1 MLNTKQQEFVDYA
14 VKKFGT
20 NELTVSQL
28 KDANKHF
35 GCKYAPQWLIKNSDY
50 KIGKSLFKLPTENDV
65 VKTTSGETEKVLPT
79 ETKNEAAFVVSS
91 LVGDIIPKKDSVF
104 VSFGN
109 YPDLKSIV
117 KSNMFYPVFITGLSG
132 NGKTM
137 GVTQAC
143 AEAKKEL
150 IRVNIT
156 IETDEDDLLGG
167 YRLKDG
173 QTVWQNGPVIE
184 AMERGAL
191 LLLDEIDLAS
201 NKIMCLQPILEGS
214 GIYVKKINKFVK
226 PKNGFNV
233 IATANT
239 KGQGSDDGKFI
250 GTNVLNEAFLE
261 RFPVTFEQEY
271 PPVKVEQKIL
281 DNVMSAYDLKD
292 PKFTENLV
300 KWADVIRKTFYDG
313 GVDEIIATRRLVH
326 IINAFAIFKNKL
338 KAVQV
343 CVNRFDDD
351 TKNSFLDLYSKVD
364 AGVNIED
371 ISGNGNDVDP
381 INMEEETAKLGP
393 NAQQIIEGVKKWGQG
408 LKAKGVFSDEDFE
421 EFKVF
426 AATANGI
433 NTINKLRKYYGE
445 QTIPTAPVDVDGAPS
460 NDELYELVA
469 DPKYKT
475 DPAFRRKVEQ
485 QFARAFPGKVDTGEI

>member
-1 MLNTKQQEFVDYA
+1 MLNTKQQEFVDHA

-28 KDANKHF
+28 KEANKKF
-35 GCKYAPQWLIKNSDY
+35 GCKYAPQWLIKNTDY
-50 KIGKSLFKLPTENDV
+50 KVGKSLFKLPTENDSV
-65 VKTTSGETEKVLPT
+65 VEKTGEAEKVLPVQT
-79 ETKNEAAFVVSS
+79 TNTEAAFVVSS
-91 LVGDIIPKKDSVF
+91 LVGNIVPQKDPVF

-143 AEAKKEL
+143 AEARKEL

-226 PKNGFNV
+226 PANGFNV
-233 IATANT
+233 VATANT

-261 RFPVTFEQEY
+261 RFPITFEQKY
-271 PPVKVEQKIL
+271 PTAKIEEKIL
-281 DNVMSAYDLKD
+281 VGTLAKSGKKD
-292 PKFTENLV
+292 QDFCKKLV
-300 KWADVIRKTFYDG
+300 TWADVIRKTYFDG
-313 GVDEIIATRRLVH
+313 GVDEIISTRRLVH
-326 IINAFAIFKNKL
+326 IIQAFTIFNNKIKAIE
-338 KAVQV
+338 V
-343 CVNRFDDD
+343 CTNRFDDD
-351 TKNSFLDLYSKVD
+351 TKNSFMELYTKVD
-364 AGVNIED
+364 AGASADQIAEQQRQAEVSSQTNEED
-371 ISGNGNDVDP
+371 ESSD
-381 INMEEETAKLGP
+381 
-393 NAQQIIEGVKKWGQG
+393 
-408 LKAKGVFSDEDFE
+408 DED
-421 EFKVF
+421 V
-426 AATANGI
+426 I
-433 NTINKLRKYYGE
+433 
-445 QTIPTAPVDVDGAPS
+445 
-460 NDELYELVA
+460 
-469 DPKYKT
+469 
-475 DPAFRRKVEQ
+475 
-485 QFARAFPGKVDTGEI
+485 

>member
-1 MLNTKQQEFVDYA
+1 MLNTKQQEFVDHA
-14 VKKFGT
+14 VEKFGT

-28 KDANKHF
+28 KEANKKF

-65 VKTTSGETEKVLPT
+65 VETKSSGESEKVLPAS
-79 ETKNEAAFVVSS
+79 KISKEAAFVVSS
-91 LVGDIIPKKDSVF
+91 LVGDIVPKKDPVF

-109 YPDLKSIV
+109 YPDLKSII

-184 AMERGAL
+184 AMERGAT

-214 GIYVKKINKFVK
+214 GIFVKKINKFVK

-239 KGQGSDDGKFI
+239 KGQGSDDGKFS
-250 GTNVLNEAFLE
+250 GNNVLNEAFLE
-261 RFPVTFEQEY
+261 RFPITFEQKY
-271 PPVKVEQKIL
+271 PTAKVEEKIL
-281 DNVMSAYDLKD
+281 VNTLAKSGKKD
-292 PKFTENLV
+292 KDFCKKLV
-300 KWADVIRKTFYDG
+300 TWADVIRKTYFDG
-313 GVDEIIATRRLVH
+313 GVDEIISTRRLVH
-326 IINAFAIFKNKL
+326 IIQAYSIFNKKVKAIE
-338 KAVQV
+338 V
-343 CVNRFDDD
+343 CTNRFDDD
-351 TKNSFLDLYSKVD
+351 TKNSFMELYTKVD
-364 AGVNIED
+364 AGASAE
-371 ISGNGNDVDP
+371 
-381 INMEEETAKLGP
+381 
-393 NAQQIIEGVKKWGQG
+393 QI
-408 LKAKGVFSDEDFE
+408 A
-421 EFKVF
+421 
-426 AATANGI
+426 
-433 NTINKLRKYYGE
+433 
-445 QTIPTAPVDVDGAPS
+445 
-460 NDELYELVA
+460 
-469 DPKYKT
+469 
-475 DPAFRRKVEQ
+475 EQ
-485 QFARAFPGKVDTGEI
+485 QRQEEVASQTDEEDESSDDQEVI

>member
-20 NELTVSQL
+20 NELTVSEL
-28 KDANKHF
+28 KEANKHF

-261 RFPVTFEQEY
+261 RFPITFEQSY
-271 PPVKVEQKIL
+271 PKPAVEEKIL
-281 DNVMSAYDLKD
+281 VNTLKSAGKSDKD
-292 PKFTENLV
+292 FCKKLV
-300 KWADVIRKTFYDG
+300 TWADVIRKTYFDG
-313 GVDEIIATRRLVH
+313 GVDEIISTRRLVH
-326 IINAFAIFKNKL
+326 IIQAYAIFKNKM
-338 KAVQV
+338 KAIEV
-343 CVNRFDDD
+343 CTNRFDDD
-351 TKNSFLDLYSKVD
+351 TKNSFTELYTKVD
-364 AGVNIED
+364 AGASAE
-371 ISGNGNDVDP
+371 
-381 INMEEETAKLGP
+381 
-393 NAQQIIEGVKKWGQG
+393 QI
-408 LKAKGVFSDEDFE
+408 A
-421 EFKVF
+421 
-426 AATANGI
+426 
-433 NTINKLRKYYGE
+433 
-445 QTIPTAPVDVDGAPS
+445 
-460 NDELYELVA
+460 
-469 DPKYKT
+469 
-475 DPAFRRKVEQ
+475 EQ
-485 QFARAFPGKVDTGEI
+485 QRQADVASQTNEEDESSDDGDVI

>member
-1 MLNTKQQEFVDYA
+1 MKAKGQYTMLNAKQQEFVDYA

-20 NELTVSQL
+20 NELTVTQL
-28 KDANKHF
+28 KSANKHF
-35 GCKYAPQWLIKNSDY
+35 GCKYAPQWLIKNSDF
-50 KIGKSLFKLPTENDV
+50 KVGKSLFKLPTENEV
-65 VKTTSGETEKVLPT
+65 VKTKGETEKVLPV
-79 ETKNEAAFVVSS
+79 ETTTNSEAAYVVSS
-91 LVGDIIPKKDSVF
+91 LVGDIVPKKDPVF

-143 AEAKKEL
+143 AEARKEL

-214 GIYVKKINKFVK
+214 GVYVKKINKFVK
-226 PKNGFNV
+226 PANGFNV
-233 IATANT
+233 VATANT

-261 RFPVTFEQEY
+261 RFPITFEQKY
-271 PPVKVEQKIL
+271 PTAKIEEKIL
-281 DNVMSAYDLKD
+281 VGTLAKSGKKD
-292 PKFTENLV
+292 ADFCKKLV
-300 KWADVIRKTFYDG
+300 TWADVIRKTYFDG
-313 GVDEIIATRRLVH
+313 GVDEIISTRRLVH
-326 IINAFAIFKNKL
+326 IIQAYTIFNQKVKAIE
-338 KAVQV
+338 V
-343 CVNRFDDD
+343 CTNRFDDD
-351 TKNSFLDLYSKVD
+351 TKNSFMELYTKVD
-364 AGVNIED
+364 AGASAEQIAED
-371 ISGNGNDVDP
+371 QRKAEVDSQTDEEDESSDDADV
-381 INMEEETAKLGP
+381 I
-393 NAQQIIEGVKKWGQG
+393 
-408 LKAKGVFSDEDFE
+408 
-421 EFKVF
+421 
-426 AATANGI
+426 
-433 NTINKLRKYYGE
+433 
-445 QTIPTAPVDVDGAPS
+445 
-460 NDELYELVA
+460 
-469 DPKYKT
+469 
-475 DPAFRRKVEQ
+475 
-485 QFARAFPGKVDTGEI
+485 